1 MKQKKVLMIGLTPPL
16 EGGSERHIYEIANRL
31 NCDVLTE
38 YGSSYKNVVEIPILG
53 TGYLKNFSFLL
64 SSFVYALILLLNPR
78 RKYDTIHIHENLL
91 YLLIPL
97 LSMRYKV
104 VVTIHGIK
112 GFKFYD
118 NEKIWVVFRWFLKFA
133 NVIIAV
139 NLEDKKVLDKIF
151 KKVVYIPNGVDLSIY
166 GKTKQKV
173 ENKIGFIGRVH
184 KQKGIV
190 YLLDAFEKIKAKHPG
205 LMLEIIGKVDEYGL
219 ELKKKYNDNRIIWR
233 GFMENRSEI
242 AKTLKSSYLIALP
255 SLWEGLPLVLFE
267 ALASGRPVIVSDIP
281 AYRSVIK
288 DEALFCKVKN
298 SDDLAKKIELLL
310 KSKET
315 ALRYGKKGMI
325 LAEKYDWKE
334 IAKKLEGE
342 YNKI

>member
-1 MKQKKVLMIGLTPPL
+1 M
-16 EGGSERHIYEIANRL
+16 
-31 NCDVLTE
+31 
-38 YGSSYKNVVEIPILG
+38 
-53 TGYLKNFSFLL
+53 
-64 SSFVYALILLLNPR
+64 
-78 RKYDTIHIHENLL
+78 
-91 YLLIPL
+91 
-97 LSMRYKV
+97 
-104 VVTIHGIK
+104 
-112 GFKFYD
+112 
-118 NEKIWVVFRWFLKFA
+118 
-133 NVIIAV
+133 
-139 NLEDKKVLDKIF
+139 
-151 KKVVYIPNGVDLSIY
+151 
-166 GKTKQKV
+166 
-173 ENKIGFIGRVH
+173 
-184 KQKGIV
+184 
-190 YLLDAFEKIKAKHPG
+190 
-205 LMLEIIGKVDEYGL
+205 EYGL

-325 LAEKYDWKE
+325 LAEKSMLGKE
-334 IAKKLEGE
+334 IVQMNNTGGSFLVTTR
-342 YNKI
+342 